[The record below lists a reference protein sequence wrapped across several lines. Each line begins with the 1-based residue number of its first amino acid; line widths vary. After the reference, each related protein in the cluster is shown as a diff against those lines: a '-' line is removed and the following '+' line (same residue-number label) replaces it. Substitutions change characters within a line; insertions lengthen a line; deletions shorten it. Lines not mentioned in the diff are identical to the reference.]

1 MKFPPLSNENLFTR
15 EVWEQNLDDELA
27 IIRGIVHDYP
37 YVAMD
42 TEFPGVVCCPSD
54 PFIRLLVS
62 QCIGTRQHTSSVTE
76 CSQVARP
83 VGNYKIRHS
92 VPDAEVR
99 FSC

>member
-42 TEFPGVVCCPSD
+42 ADFQEWCAVPQT
-54 PFIRLLVS
+54 L
-62 QCIGTRQHTSSVTE
+62 SS
-76 CSQVARP
+76 A
-83 VGNYKIRHS
+83 
-92 VPDAEVR
+92 
-99 FSC
+99 F